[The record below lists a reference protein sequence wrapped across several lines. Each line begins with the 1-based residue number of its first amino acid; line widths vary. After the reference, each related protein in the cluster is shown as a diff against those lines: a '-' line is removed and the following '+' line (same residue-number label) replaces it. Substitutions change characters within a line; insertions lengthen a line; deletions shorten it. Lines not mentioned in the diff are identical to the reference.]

1 MSLVFTAATSRVQV
15 LVQAIRPRTLSMAF
29 SPVLL
34 GAAFAFAETGSIMVW
49 PVLCCLVAAVGIQ
62 IGTNLFNDAAD
73 GARGHDGAGRIG
85 PARVTGSGLMV
96 PAEVQRLGVVSFAV
110 AIAAGLA
117 TLVVGGL
124 PILLL
129 GIASVLAGI
138 AYSYG
143 PRPISFTPF
152 GEVFVVAFFG
162 VAAVTG
168 TVWLA
173 ATHISVTGV
182 LLGFAVGLPAA
193 AVLMVNN
200 HRDRVAD
207 ARNGRRT
214 LAILAGPDLSTGIY
228 AALLIVTPLLSVL
241 LALVSGHAGLMATVF
256 ALPLAVGLSR
266 RLAQEPVGPG
276 LNVLLGQTGLYQL
289 MFAVLAGTGLLIE
302 GLLR

>member
-1 MSLVFTAATSRVQV
+1 MSLVFTAATSRAQV
-15 LVQAIRPRTLSMAF
+15 LIQAIRPRTLSMAF
-29 SPVLL
+29 APVLL
-34 GAAFAFAETGSIMVW
+34 GAAFAFSETGSIMVW
-49 PVLCCLVAAVGIQ
+49 PVLCCLVAAIGIQ

-85 PARVTGSGLMV
+85 PARVTASGLMT
-96 PAEVQRLGVVSFAV
+96 PAEVQRLGIVSFAV
-110 AIAAGLA
+110 AVTAGLA
-117 TLVVGGL
+117 TLAVGGV

-162 VAAVTG
+162 VAAVAG
-168 TVWLA
+168 TIWLA
-173 ATHISVTGV
+173 AARISVTGMF
-182 LLGFAVGLPAA
+182 LGVAVGLPAA

-207 ARNGRRT
+207 TRNGRRT
-214 LAILAGPDLSTGIY
+214 LAILAGPDLSTVIY
-228 AALLIVTPLLSVL
+228 AALLIATPLLSVL

-256 ALPLAVGLSR
+256 VLPLAVGLSR

-289 MFAVLAGTGLLIE
+289 VFAVLAGTGLVIE